1 MTTITGTTIKN
12 VANGLSNGDITVE
25 SPQARGRAG
34 TFIDTGAKT
43 VDVTDGTFP
52 PIDVEPG
59 PILVTITT
67 EGAHT
72 VFEAL
77 VPDSGNVDLWAL
89 REQTYS
95 YTEPVISEVAE
106 LVQRAEAAA
115 DRAEQGGGTG
125 GGGIF
130 LDADGVPYFDTAATG
145 GGSIALDV
153 DGVPYVTGV

>member
-25 SPQARGRAG
+25 SPQPRGRAG

-43 VDVTDGTFP
+43 VDVVNGTFA
-52 PIDVEPG
+52 PIEVEPG

-95 YTEPVISEVAE
+95 YTPPVISEVAE

-115 DRAEQGGGTG
+115 DRAEQGGG
-125 GGGIF
+125 
-130 LDADGVPYFDTAATG
+130 
-145 GGSIALDV
+145 GGSLTEVAGRP
-153 DGVPYVTGV
+153 GVFQYTAGLLTEIPERPGVFQIGA

>member
-25 SPQARGRAG
+25 SPQPRGRAG

-43 VDVTDGTFP
+43 VDVTDGTFA
-52 PIDVEPG
+52 PIEVEPG

-67 EGAHT
+67 EGSHT

-95 YTEPVISEVAE
+95 YTPPVISEVAE

-115 DRAEQGGGTG
+115 DRAEQGGGG
-125 GGGIF
+125 GGGS
-130 LDADGVPYFDTAATG
+130 LTEVAGRPGVFQYTAGLLTE
-145 GGSIALDV
+145 IPERP
-153 DGVPYVTGV
+153 GVFQIGA